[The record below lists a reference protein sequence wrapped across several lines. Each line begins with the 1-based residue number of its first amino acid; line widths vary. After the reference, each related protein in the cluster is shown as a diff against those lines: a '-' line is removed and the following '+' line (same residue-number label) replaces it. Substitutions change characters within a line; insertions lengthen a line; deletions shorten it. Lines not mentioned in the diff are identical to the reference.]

1 MAASSAEEVLA
12 QAERAEAEKLRLI
25 TVHKDLELEFDLGNL
40 LAIDPNPPTGLR
52 QQSGRGL
59 EERLQGLARDN
70 TQLLINHLWQLPTER
85 VEEAVVA
92 KLPEPSLRLPREKPL
107 PKPRPLTRWQQFAQ
121 LKGIRPRKKTSLVW
135 DEASK
140 QWRRRWG
147 YQRARDDTKDWLIE
161 VPGGADPN
169 EDQFAKRLQ
178 AKKERVAKNELNRL
192 RNIARA
198 HKVHLPSQG
207 GMHPTGHQSR
217 EELGRAMQVAKV
229 STASVGRFQERL
241 PKEKPPRGPGK
252 KRQFQPNIGDFA
264 AEKKGQ
270 LELIRVMNSKKPQM
284 DVTRA
289 TNKQMREEDR
299 EEAAKKRKMA
309 KGSNR
314 KGHGD
319 KRKGRPLGPGGKR
332 KGGPPGPG
340 SKRKGGLAGLG
351 GKKGQRQ
358 GGKRRK

>member
-1 MAASSAEEVLA
+1 MEPRSVEEVLA
-12 QAERAEAEKLRLI
+12 RAEQAEAEKLRLI

-40 LAIDPNPPTGLR
+40 LAIDRNPPTGLR
-52 QQSGRGL
+52 QRNKSEL
-59 EERLQGLARDN
+59 ETRLLGLARDN
-70 TQLLINHLWQLPTER
+70 VQLLINQLWQLPTER

-135 DEASK
+135 DETSK

-147 YQRARDDTKDWLIE
+147 YQRARDDTKEWLIE

-198 HKVHLPSQG
+198 HKVQLPSQG
-207 GMHPTGHQSR
+207 GMHPTGYQSR
-217 EELGRAMQVAKV
+217 DELGKAMQVAKL

-264 AEKKGQ
+264 TEKKNQ
-270 LELIRVMNSKKPQM
+270 LELIRVMNSKKPRM
-284 DVTRA
+284 DVTKA

-299 EEAAKKRKMA
+299 EEAAKKRKIA
-309 KGSNR
+309 KG
-314 KGHGD
+314 G
-319 KRKGRPLGPGGKR
+319 KRKGRPPGPGAKG

-340 SKRKGGLAGLG
+340 SKRKGGPPGLG

>member
-1 MAASSAEEVLA
+1 MAAPRAEEVLA

-40 LAIDPNPPTGLR
+40 LAVDRNPPTGLR
-52 QQSGRGL
+52 RRSGPEL
-59 EERLQGLARDN
+59 EAQLLGLARGN
-70 TQLLINHLWQLPTER
+70 AQLLVNRLWQLPSER

-92 KLPEPSLRLPREKPL
+92 KLPEPGLRLPREKPL
-107 PKPRPLTRWQQFAQ
+107 PGPRPLTRWQRFAR
-121 LKGIRPRKKTSLVW
+121 LKGIRPRKKSSLVW
-135 DEASK
+135 DEATG

-147 YQRARDDTKDWLIE
+147 YRRARDDTKDWLIE
-161 VPGGADPN
+161 VPATADPDA
-169 EDQFAKRLQ
+169 DQFAERLR

-198 HKVHLPSQG
+198 HRVQLPSQG
-207 GMHPTGHQSR
+207 GMRPTGHQSR
-217 EELGRAMQVAKV
+217 AELGRAMQVAKV

-252 KRQFQPNIGDFA
+252 KRRFQPNVGDFS
-264 AEKKGQ
+264 AEKQSQ
-270 LELIRVMNSKKPQM
+270 LELIRVMNSKKPKM

-299 EEAAKKRKMA
+299 EEAAKKRKLA
-309 KGSNR
+309 RAG
-314 KGHGD
+314 G
-319 KRKGRPLGPGGKR
+319 RKGRGGKGKGRPPGPGGKR
-332 KGGPPGPG
+332 KGGPQGPG
-340 SKRKGGLAGLG
+340 SKRKGGPPGLG

>member
-1 MAASSAEEVLA
+1 METRSVEEVLA
-12 QAERAEAEKLRLI
+12 KAERAEAEKLRLI

-40 LAIDPNPPTGLR
+40 LATDRNPPTGLR
-52 QQSGRGL
+52 QRSGPAL
-59 EERLQGLARDN
+59 EAQLQGLARDN
-70 TQLLINHLWQLPTER
+70 VQLLINQLWQLPAER

-135 DEASK
+135 DEESK

-147 YQRARDDTKDWLIE
+147 YQRARDDTKAWLIE

-198 HKVHLPSQG
+198 HKVQLPSQG
-207 GMHPTGHQSR
+207 GMHPTGYQSR
-217 EELGRAMQVAKV
+217 HELSKAMQVAKV

-241 PKEKPPRGPGK
+241 PKEKPPKGPGK

-264 AEKKGQ
+264 AEKKSQ
-270 LELIRVMNSKKPQM
+270 LELIRVMNSKRPKM

-309 KGSNR
+309 KAGNR
-314 KGHGD
+314 KGHRG
-319 KRKGRPLGPGGKR
+319 KRKGRPPGPGGRGKGGPPGPGGKR
-332 KGGPPGPG
+332 KGGPPGV
-340 SKRKGGLAGLG
+340 G
-351 GKKGQRQ
+351 GKKGLRQ